1 MEKAKTIFSW
11 ILIIVISIV
20 GIWSLFAEEKK
31 PDPTRGVNMIQG
43 ITSITNERHV
53 AKNKEI
59 EIKSHYDF
67 FFATSPTTHITIP
80 SSKTAVLKDMLF
92 KNATLRFPDG
102 VELRYFT
109 IDLFPKEVSWSMWT
123 GNSTNTITAS
133 GYTINLQ
140 AIVYITNDA
149 PSDGEISL
157 DLPNLSAIEQELK
170 ATVTFPN
177 DDIRSGNK
185 LSLQSI
191 KVHDSLLDLI
201 YANIVK
207 WSGVAVFVMFFLV
220 WIFDSSGQRI
230 RKGVNLKKFLDK
242 GRKDA
247 ESRGGRFESAIVQID
262 KQQMNVSEAYK
273 LANRYIWRTITW
285 WLIGYT
291 LVYTVC
297 TSLVFFLSLT
307 GLIFPILGYF
317 GKTINVEVE

>member
-1 MEKAKTIFSW
+1 MKEKIKNIFYVIIGIAMFAGLVWLMW
-11 ILIIVISIV
+11 IDS
-20 GIWSLFAEEKK
+20 K
-31 PDPTRGVNMIQG
+31 PDPTEGVNVLQG

-53 AKNKEI
+53 AKNKEVT
-59 EIKSHYDF
+59 IKSQYDF

-80 SSKTAVLKDMLF
+80 SNKTAVLKDMLF
-92 KNATLRFPDG
+92 KSATLHFPDG

-123 GNSTNTITAS
+123 GDSTNTITAS

-149 PSDGEISL
+149 PSNGEISL
-157 DLPNLSAIEQELK
+157 DLPNLSAIEQELN
-170 ATVTFPN
+170 ATATFPKDN
-177 DDIRSGNK
+177 IRSGNK

-191 KVHDSLLDLI
+191 KVHDSVLGLI
-201 YANIVK
+201 YANIAK
-207 WSGVAVFVMFFLV
+207 WSGVAVLVIFLLV

-230 RKGVNLKKFLDK
+230 RKGVNLKKFLDN

-247 ESRGGRFESAIVQID
+247 EARGGRFESAIVQID

-285 WLIGYT
+285 WVIGYI
-291 LVYTVC
+291 LIYIVC
-297 TSLVFFLSLT
+297 TSLVFFLSFF

-317 GKTINVEVE
+317 GKTIELE